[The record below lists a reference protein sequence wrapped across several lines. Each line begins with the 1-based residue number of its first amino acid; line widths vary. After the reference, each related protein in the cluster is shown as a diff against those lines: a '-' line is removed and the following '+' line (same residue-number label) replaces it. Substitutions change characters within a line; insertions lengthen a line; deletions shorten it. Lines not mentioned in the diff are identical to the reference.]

1 MAMHFP
7 TNHPLRRVYR
17 GLAFVTGVFML
28 VLGAVGFF
36 ATQGDPLFGASD
48 ATALGLRTNPAFSYA
63 SLGAG
68 ALVVLAT
75 GAGRNI
81 DRIVYLW
88 IGIGHLVAG
97 VAMLLLMGKADTNYL
112 NFTLITC
119 VISFAIG
126 TLLGTAGM
134 YAKIQRS

>member
-1 MAMHFP
+1 MHFP
-7 TNHPLRRVYR
+7 SNHPLRRVYR

-36 ATQGDPLFGASD
+36 ASQGDPLFGTSD
-48 ATALGLRTNPAFSYA
+48 ATALGLPTNPAFSYA
-63 SLGAG
+63 SLAAG

-81 DRIVYLW
+81 DRFVYLW
-88 IGIGHLVAG
+88 IGTGHLLAG
-97 VAMLLLMGKADTNYL
+97 TAMLLLIGRPEYNYL
-112 NFTLITC
+112 NFTLLTC
-119 VISFAIG
+119 IISFAIG